1 MRPGIYPDLSWS
13 GRFNRAVR
21 TFQIVVFSV
30 LFGGLV
36 GGAGVFAVTR
46 LLTDSSPPR
55 PDIRIGA
62 PAMTETSPAAHQD
75 VSPPP
80 QPPPQAQEP
89 IADAAA
95 PQTPTIAPAA
105 AQPANAQSAS
115 APAGSAA
122 LSPSQAG
129 QPDFAHLY
137 DRGDAAQLEQGQT
150 AAKPSVAHIKK
161 PRIAA
166 SRHAHR
172 AMIVPRQDTDPNS
185 YDHRGRWRHDD
196 WRNDWH
202 NSARDNW

>member
-21 TFQIVVFSV
+21 TFQIVVVSI

-62 PAMTETSPAAHQD
+62 PAMTETSPAAQQD

-80 QPPPQAQEP
+80 QPQAP
-89 IADAAA
+89 APTAA
-95 PQTPTIAPAA
+95 PQTHTIAPAA
-105 AQPANAQSAS
+105 AQPANAQAAS

-122 LSPSQAG
+122 LPPSQTG
-129 QPDFAHLY
+129 QLDLNHLY
-137 DRGDAAQLEQGQT
+137 DRSDAAHLQQSQT

-172 AMIVPRQDTDPNS
+172 VLPRRDTDPNS
-185 YDHRGRWRHDD
+185 YDHRGGWRHDD
-196 WRNDWH
+196 WRNDWQ

>member
-1 MRPGIYPDLSWS
+1 MRPAIYPDLSWS
-13 GRFNRAVR
+13 GQFNRAVC
-21 TFQIVVFSV
+21 TFQIVVVSI

-36 GGAGVFAVTR
+36 GGASVFAVTR

-55 PDIRIGA
+55 PDIRIGT
-62 PAMTETSPAAHQD
+62 PAMTETTPAAHQD

-80 QPPPQAQEP
+80 PQAP
-89 IADAAA
+89 APTAA
-95 PQTPTIAPAA
+95 PQTHTIAPAA
-105 AQPANAQSAS
+105 AQPAKAQSS

-122 LSPSQAG
+122 LPPSQAG

-150 AAKPSVAHIKK
+150 GAKPSVAHIKK

-172 AMIVPRQDTDPNS
+172 VLPRRDTDPNS

-196 WRNDWH
+196 WRNDWQ